1 MSDKTWTEI
10 AEDDRAVVL
19 RTLAEEEA
27 SSRRAADNEHVPPRF
42 RAEHAKEA
50 AAFRAAVAFLTSGPA
65 EIALLTA
72 ERDAWARLAKA
83 RGKRLRMPSVVDPAT
98 SLVGEIGAE
107 IRGACEAL
115 RDLGID
121 PKA

>member
-1 MSDKTWTEI
+1 MNEKTWTEI
-10 AEDDRAVVL
+10 
-19 RTLAEEEA
+19 TAEE
-27 SSRRAADNEHVPPRF
+27 RAAVCSELEDEAARCMRIVGNPMNT
-42 RAEHAKEA
+42 AERRDDYTREA
-50 AAFRAAVAFLTSGPA
+50 AALRAAVAFLTSGPA
-65 EIALLTA
+65 EIARLTA

-115 RDLGID
+115 RALGID